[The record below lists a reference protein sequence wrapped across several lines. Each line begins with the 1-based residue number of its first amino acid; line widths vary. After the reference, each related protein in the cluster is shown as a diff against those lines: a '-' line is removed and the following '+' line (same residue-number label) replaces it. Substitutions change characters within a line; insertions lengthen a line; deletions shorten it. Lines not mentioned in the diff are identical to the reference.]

1 MKAYPLNKIFAVDTL
16 YRTENDK
23 ALLIRKAGTDST
35 TKMTLSIDGSPVLEL
50 IDTLANKEVINTN
63 LLGPVDL
70 RAQFL
75 VVPQT
80 KTFQFTGEA
89 LKTLRLIGSLIHLS
103 PGESLPSDL
112 MARFGAAP
120 RHQLNYL
127 EGTYDHGA
135 GIDWTANDEITI
147 LEFTGP
153 VAEEY
158 VFDRFLGV
166 TVLDGVTA
174 TARNLFAIRTY
185 IDDFPLDNIESAMA
199 PLGMDAYAMPLPPAE
214 STNSVP
220 YSLKDSPILIP
231 EGVTLRMT
239 AINVS
244 GADITPGGGLAMS
257 VKIQA
262 LAERKLRVR

>member
-1 MKAYPLNKIFAVDTL
+1 MKAYPLNKIFDVDTL

-23 ALLIRKAGTDST
+23 ALLIKKAGTNST

-50 IDTLANKEVINTN
+50 IDTLANKEAINTN
-63 LLGPVDL
+63 LLGPVEL
-70 RAQFL
+70 GAQFL

-80 KTFQFTGEA
+80 KTFKFTGEA
-89 LKTLRLIGSLIHLS
+89 ASELRLIGSLIHLE
-103 PGESLPSDL
+103 PGASLASDL

-120 RHQLNYL
+120 GHQLNYL
-127 EGTYDHGA
+127 EGTYEHGA
-135 GIDWTANDEITI
+135 DATWAAGHEETI

-158 VFDRFLGV
+158 VFDRLLGV
-166 TVLDGVTA
+166 AADVGDAAIGQKV
-174 TARNLFAIRTY
+174 FAIRTY
-185 IDDFPLDNIESAMA
+185 IDDFPLDNIETSMA
-199 PLGMDAYAMPLPPAE
+199 PLGMEALAMPLPPAE
-214 STNSVP
+214 TTNSIP

-231 EGVTLRMT
+231 EGVTLKMT

-244 GADITPGGGLAMS
+244 GSTITPGGGLSFS

-262 LAERKLRVR
+262 LVERKLRAR